1 MNYAR
6 IILGPVVT
14 EKAERQKVQ
23 AKRTYTLWV
32 AKDATKIDVKSAL
45 EHFYDVKVAGMRV
58 QVTRSKSRPFG
69 QGQMM
74 QKRPSLKKVY
84 VTLAPKSKAL
94 DLTTFKNQ

>member
-14 EKAERQKVQ
+14 EKAERQK
-23 AKRTYTLWV
+23 ASRTYTLWV

-45 EHFYDVKVAGMRV
+45 EHFYDVDVAGVRV
-58 QVTRSKSRPFG
+58 QQTRSKSRPFG
-69 QGQMM
+69 RNQMM